1 MTIEALCKPFYSI
14 NNGPKIDPWGTAQVI
29 YEYEFLFL
37 FCTMFC
43 FLWARW
49 LSSHNKLLPL
59 TLYASSFSVKIP
71 SVYSVQCFWKMKYTN
86 KILIAHQTICY
97 LIYQLNN
104 CMVSGVTSPKTKLRE
119 KMYYVWYIFSN
130 ICIAY
135 CT

>member
-59 TLYASSFSVKIP
+59 TLYASSFSVKILVSIVSNVFERWNTLIKYLLP
-71 SVYSVQCFWKMKYTN
+71 IKPFAILSTSSITAWSVEWPVQKPNWGKKCIMSDIYF
-86 KILIAHQTICY
+86 QT
-97 LIYQLNN
+97 
-104 CMVSGVTSPKTKLRE
+104 
-119 KMYYVWYIFSN
+119 YV
-130 ICIAY
+130 
-135 CT
+135 